1 MIVTDGILFNLSR
14 RVKPGGFFIFP
25 GKYAKFPPERK
36 EAKMSKYKIAVLPGD
51 GVGRDVIEAAMI
63 VLEKLAVE
71 AEYRY
76 GDIGWEFWRAEGNA
90 LPDRTVKLLRETDA
104 CLFGAI
110 TSKPKED
117 AAAELDPSLRGRGLS
132 YFSPIVRLRQEF
144 DLYTNLRPC
153 KAYPGNPL
161 NYRDNIDLVIFRE
174 NTEGLYAG
182 VEFFPLPE
190 KVREALL
197 VHPKMRAFKD
207 TPLDEIAVSTRI
219 MTKKG
224 CQRIVR
230 AAFEFARK
238 NRRRSVTIVEKPN
251 VLRETGGLMLGV
263 ARAVASDYPEIP
275 LREANVDAMCM
286 WLVKNP
292 HDYDV
297 LVAENLFGDIISD
310 LGAQLVGGLGFASA
324 GNIGADYA
332 VFEPTHGSAPKYA
345 GQYKVN
351 PIATFLAARMMLEY
365 LGEADK
371 AGRLEEAVAA
381 VIREGKARTYDL
393 GGNATTLDVGRAVAE
408 KL

>member
-1 MIVTDGILFNLSR
+1 M
-14 RVKPGGFFIFP
+14 P
-25 GKYAKFPPERK
+25 
-36 EAKMSKYKIAVLPGD
+36 KYKIAVLPGD

-63 VLEKLAVE
+63 VLKQLAVD
-71 AEYRY
+71 AEYVH
-76 GDIGWEFWRAEGNA
+76 GDIGWEFWRHEGNA
-90 LPDRTVKLLRETDA
+90 LPDRTIKMLRETDA

-117 AAAELDPSLRGRGLS
+117 AAAELVPALRGRGLS

-153 KAYPGNPL
+153 KSYPGNPL

-174 NTEGLYAG
+174 NTEGMYAG
-182 VEFFPLPE
+182 VEFYPLPD
-190 KVREALL
+190 KVRDALL
-197 VHPKMRAFKD
+197 VHPKMKAFKD
-207 TPLDEIAVSTRI
+207 TPPGEIAVSTRI

-224 CQRIVR
+224 CSRIVR

-238 NRRRSVTIVEKPN
+238 NKRRSVTIVEKPN

-263 ARAVASDYPEIP
+263 AREIAKDFPEIP
-275 LREANVDAMCM
+275 LKEANVDAMCM
-286 WLVKNP
+286 WLIKNP

-310 LGAQLVGGLGFASA
+310 LSAQLVGGLGFASA
-324 GNIGADYA
+324 GNIGDKYA

-345 GQYKVN
+345 GLYKVN
-351 PIATFLAARMMLEY
+351 PLATLLAARMMLDW
-365 LGEADK
+365 LGEAEK
-371 AGRLEEAVAA
+371 GRRLEEAIAA
-381 VIREGKARTYDL
+381 VIKEGKTRTYDM
-393 GGNATTLDVGRAVAE
+393 GGSATTLDVGRAVAE